1 MGSSLTPTVALR
13 RRPGV
18 TPADMVRI
26 SRCRPN
32 VRPLARRAD
41 NKHAS
46 PYTGEPNNPASRLQG
61 RSTPLDLHSTAA
73 ANTEAPEAC
82 QHQHGGDPCSGLP
95 PPPLTSRRPFLSY
108 TGRGAFFL
116 FGKTKRKNGG
126 RREKLNACMLLR
138 FLCFVYS
145 LKEEAV
151 GFFLFLCP
159 SSVSH
164 TMQRQQALALLTASA
179 IVPLAEASP
188 AI

>member
-1 MGSSLTPTVALR
+1 MSNSLTPTVALR

-32 VRPLARRAD
+32 VRPLARRVD

-61 RSTPLDLHSTAA
+61 RSTPLDLYSIAA
-73 ANTEAPEAC
+73 ANTEAPKAC

-126 RREKLNACMLLR
+126 RIRAVPSAQGGRAAFFKTHFSFLSRKEKR
-138 FLCFVYS
+138 FLDS
-145 LKEEAV
+145 KEKDDK
-151 GFFLFLCP
+151 GMFPLDP
-159 SSVSH
+159 SVEWV
-164 TMQRQQALALLTASA
+164 T
-179 IVPLAEASP
+179 
-188 AI
+188 